1 MKTNNPQ
8 TPRVGIVGSFL
19 PPESLENAIELKK
32 RGEIS
37 AEEFARIED
46 ETIDHLI
53 DREIAEGLTIVTDG
67 EMRRKAW
74 DRDFW
79 EGLGGMERERIDTGR
94 IYQDEP
100 TRRDLLKFTGRVEYN
115 PGHPFFEKFSHLL
128 QIAGDRAEVRQT
140 MPSPG
145 ELYVRTMVITGGE
158 PGKIYPS
165 PETLK
170 EDIAEAYRKTIL
182 ELYRRGCRHI
192 QFDSSVWGR
201 LSDPDFERTLLMG
214 GLDPDMITE
223 DLISVLNEALRD
235 MPTDLEVTLSIAA
248 DETRIPRWN
257 DEHEQKR
264 LRDML
269 TRVNA
274 DSFLLPFDIN
284 SPSQLEVLSLLPA
297 GKRAILG
304 LVDGSLPGLEE
315 VQDIVDCVH
324 VAMRHV
330 PLNLISLSPTC
341 GFKVRDRERQGLNYE
356 SQWTKINLLKQAA
369 LILSEE
375 AGE

>member
-1 MKTNNPQ
+1 MNSKNPQ
-8 TPRVGIVGSFL
+8 SPRVGIVGSFL
-19 PPESLENAIELKK
+19 PPEELEEAIERKK

-37 AEEFARIED
+37 PEEFGRIED
-46 ETIDHLI
+46 QVIDRLI

-79 EGLGGMERERIDTGR
+79 EGLGGMERERIDTGH

-100 TRRDLLKFTGRVEYN
+100 TRHDLIHFTDRVSYN
-115 PGHPFFEKFSHLL
+115 PGHPFFDKFSHLL
-128 QIAGDRAEVRQT
+128 HLADGRAEVRQT

-145 ELYVRTMVITGGE
+145 ELYARTLIITNGD
-158 PGKIYPS
+158 PGRIYPA
-165 PETLK
+165 PENLI
-170 EDIAEAYRKTIL
+170 EDIAAVYRETIM

-201 LSDPDFERTLLMG
+201 LSDPDFERKTLMG
-214 GLDPDMITE
+214 GIDPDVITR
-223 DLISVLNEALRD
+223 DLIKVLNLTLYGRPA
-235 MPTDLEVTLSIAA
+235 DLEVTLSIAA

-257 DEHEQKR
+257 DEREKTR
-264 LRDML
+264 LREML
-269 TRVNA
+269 SEVNA

-284 SPSQLEVLSLLPA
+284 SPAQLEILNMLPE

-304 LVDGSLPGLEE
+304 LVDGSIPGLES
-315 VQDIVDCVH
+315 VNDIVGCVR

-330 PLNLISLSPTC
+330 PLSLISLSPTC

-356 SQWTKINLLKQAA
+356 SQWAKINLLKQAA
-369 LILSEE
+369 VILNNE
-375 AGE
+375 A